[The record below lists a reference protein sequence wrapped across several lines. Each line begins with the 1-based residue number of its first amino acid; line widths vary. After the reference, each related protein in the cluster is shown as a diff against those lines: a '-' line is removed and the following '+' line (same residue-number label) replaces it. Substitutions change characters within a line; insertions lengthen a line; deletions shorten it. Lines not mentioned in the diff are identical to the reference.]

1 MKALIRFLKE
11 NRGTS
16 SIEMGL
22 ICALVVLAILSAL
35 EFFAETSVSMWD
47 TISTRASEASN
58 KSGN

>member
-22 ICALVVLAILSAL
+22 ICALIVLAMMTTL
-35 EFFAETSVSMWD
+35 EFFAATGVSMWESVSEK
-47 TISTRASEASN
+47 TSEAVN
-58 KSGN
+58 KSTN

>member
-22 ICALVVLAILSAL
+22 ICSLIVLAMLYAL
-35 EFFAETSVSMWD
+35 EGFAEGSLSIWSSVSNQ
-47 TISTRASEASN
+47 TTEAVGKATN
-58 KSGN
+58 